1 MNPKASVQIIILT
14 GWISHAFLSKEL
26 SEVAELTLDVW
37 DLVAI
42 LIKEPLEVAG
52 ATPLNRQPVP

>member
-1 MNPKASVQIIILT
+1 MSPKASVQIVILT
-14 GWISHAFLSKEL
+14 GWISHAILSKEL

>member
-1 MNPKASVQIIILT
+1 MSPKANVQIVILT
-14 GWISHAFLSKEL
+14 GWISHAILSKEL
-26 SEVAELTLDVW
+26 SELAELTLDVW